1 MSKKKVFIETICEK
15 LKMKC
20 ENAGEFHSVDD
31 DAGILQ
37 EGKLDIEKAERHR
50 ETEKRRTKKTAKTN
64 AERRNNNV
72 ESLKHYII
80 SEFGGVNTIND
91 KKIRK
96 CIHTNVQKKLAV
108 TRRSINTYLGII
120 KKEAGL

>member
-1 MSKKKVFIETICEK
+1 MRKKKIFYEEICDE
-15 LKMKC
+15 LNTKC

-31 DAGILQ
+31 DAGVLQ

-80 SEFGGVNTIND
+80 SEFGEVNTITD

-96 CIHTNVQKKLAV
+96 RIHTNAQKKLAV

-120 KKEAGL
+120 KK